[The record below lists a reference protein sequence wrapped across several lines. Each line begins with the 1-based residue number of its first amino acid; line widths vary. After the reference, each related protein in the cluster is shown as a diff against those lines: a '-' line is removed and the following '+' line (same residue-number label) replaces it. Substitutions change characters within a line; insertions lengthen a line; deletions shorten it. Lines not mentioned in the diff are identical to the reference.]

1 MGLKLRLE
9 WFSKQT
15 ESYEGEEYSKDLGED
30 GAVIEALGIPLENN
44 INNGG
49 FNVPQEWIK
58 ILQPY
63 FEHPINWPTYY
74 YQVSFDYRDNW

>member
-9 WFSKQT
+9 WFNKKT
-15 ESYEGEEYSKDLGED
+15 EFYEGEEHSNDLGED
-30 GAVIEALGIPLENN
+30 GSVIEALGIPFENN

-58 ILQPY
+58 TLQPY
-63 FEHPINWPTYY
+63 FKHSIDWTTYI
-74 YQVSFDYRDNW
+74 YQVSFDYRDSW

>member
-9 WFSKQT
+9 WYNKQT
-15 ESYEGEEYSKDLGED
+15 ESYEGEDYSEDLGDD
-30 GAVIEALGIPLENN
+30 GSVIEALGIPIENN

-63 FEHPINWPTYY
+63 FQHSIDWPTYV
-74 YQVSFDYRDNW
+74 YQVSFDYRDSW

>member
-15 ESYEGEEYSKDLGED
+15 ESYEGKEYSTDLGED
-30 GAVIEALGIPLENN
+30 GTVIEALGVPLENN

-49 FNVPQEWIK
+49 FNVSQ
-58 ILQPY
+58 
-63 FEHPINWPTYY
+63 
-74 YQVSFDYRDNW
+74 

>member
-30 GAVIEALGIPLENN
+30 GTVMEALGIPFENN

-49 FNVPQEWIK
+49 FNVPQEWVK
-58 ILQPY
+58 ILQSY
-63 FEHPINWPTYY
+63 FQHPIDCSSYI
-74 YQVSFDYRDNW
+74 YQASFDYRDSW